1 MSESFD
7 VAIVGLG
14 AMGAAAADAL
24 ARAGQR
30 VIGFDA
36 HARNHALGSSH
47 GRSRITRKAYLEGA
61 DYVPLVLRAY
71 ELWRELVE
79 ETGQNL
85 LQLTGGLLIG
95 SASSRTVAGALASA
109 RTYGLSHEYL
119 DAAQVA
125 ERFPGFHLNEDQM
138 AVYEPEA
145 GVLDAEACVGALL
158 DRAARHG
165 AVIRHETPVRSWQSD
180 GSGFR
185 LRTDDGDVYAERLVV
200 TVGPWAG
207 EVLVE
212 LGLPLVVRRVVVAHF
227 QPTLPEW
234 YELGV
239 NPVYIWELADGTY
252 FGFPNLPGQ
261 GIKVGFH
268 DGGEICTPATIRR
281 EIDEQDIARLRQAME
296 PHMPGALGPTLFA
309 VTCMY
314 TNTPDRHFVVSQH
327 PDDARIVYACG
338 FSGHGFKFAPAIG
351 EILAELSMEG
361 KTRHQIAFLSPQ
373 RFAPVAANAGAQSH

>member
-7 VAIVGLG
+7 VAVVGLG

-71 ELWRELVE
+71 QLWHELEA
-79 ETGQNL
+79 ETGQHL

-95 SASSRTVAGALASA
+95 SPTSRTVAGALASA
-109 RTYGLSHEYL
+109 RTYDLPHEYL

-125 ERFPGFHLNEDQM
+125 ERFPGIRLDDDQM
-138 AVYEPEA
+138 AVYEPDA
-145 GVLDAEACVGALL
+145 GVLDAEACVGAML
-158 DRAARHG
+158 DRAAMHG
-165 AVIRHETPVRSWQSD
+165 AVIRHETPVRSW
-180 GSGFR
+180 R
-185 LRTDDGDVYAERLVV
+185 DDGAGIRLQTDSGDVSAERLVIA
-200 TVGPWAG
+200 VGPWAG
-207 EVLVE
+207 DVLAD

-227 QPTLPEW
+227 QPTQPEW
-234 YELGV
+234 YELDI

-261 GIKVGFH
+261 GIKVGYH
-268 DGGEICTPATIRR
+268 DGGDICTPATIRR
-281 EIDEQDIARLRQAME
+281 EIDDQDVSRLRQALAS
-296 PHMPGALGPTLFA
+296 HMPGAFGPTLYA

-314 TNTPDRHFVVSQH
+314 TNTPDRHFIVSQH
-327 PDDARIVYACG
+327 TDDARIVYACG
-338 FSGHGFKFAPAIG
+338 FSGHGFKFAPTIG
-351 EILAELSMEG
+351 EIVAEMAITG
-361 KTRHQIAFLSPQ
+361 TTRHQIAFLSPD
-373 RFAPVAANAGAQSH
+373 RFN